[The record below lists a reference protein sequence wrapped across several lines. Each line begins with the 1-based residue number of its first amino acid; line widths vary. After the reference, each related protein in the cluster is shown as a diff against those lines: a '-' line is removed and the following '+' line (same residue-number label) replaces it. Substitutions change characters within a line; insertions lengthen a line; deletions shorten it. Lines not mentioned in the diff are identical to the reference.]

1 MKKKESPYAPNKDL
15 TLILPLNPDILTR
28 EMKEH
33 YKSVIPE
40 ALDRLGDRFSLEFEM
55 MICIPQDGEDTSYF
69 LEVISH
75 NYHHEFLKDGIVRN
89 GFLKTFELKDLTAK
103 QKDYFLTQAFKYIC
117 IYAINYADKK
127 EAHHEE
133 ND

>member
-55 MICIPQDGEDTSYF
+55 MICLPQDGRDISYY
-69 LEVISH
+69 LVVISS
-75 NYHHEFLKDGIVRN
+75 NYNNDFLKEGIERN
-89 GFLKTFELKDLTAK
+89 GFSRTFELKDLTSK

-117 IYAINYADKK
+117 ICAIDYADKK